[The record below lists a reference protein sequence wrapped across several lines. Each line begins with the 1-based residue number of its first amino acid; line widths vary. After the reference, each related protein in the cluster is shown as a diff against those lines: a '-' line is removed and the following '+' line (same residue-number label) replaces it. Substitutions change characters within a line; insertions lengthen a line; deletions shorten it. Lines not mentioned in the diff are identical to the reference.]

1 MQSTLLISATL
12 FIALTIAQT
21 NNYNIDYPE
30 ESKISTDESN
40 FLTTVEANPAFQ
52 TDLAAVLAVA
62 PASVVALAESNP
74 DALLEDLASVTST
87 PAWISAIPTTILDSL
102 ATLLAKPLEADADVN
117 AYLGSLLEEPGASSV
132 LSVLMTNVPT
142 TVQQAFESDSISFV
156 MNFATATPLPAWAS
170 SVPAPIQSDLGSV
183 INDALSIIDADLEGS
198 ALVAPTN
205 TGSLS
210 GFFPSVVSAFPTGT
224 RSVVAPSATGSPIA
238 FEGAAAP
245 IKTAAAGAAALI
257 GAAGVF
263 FNL

>member
-1 MQSTLLISATL
+1 M
-12 FIALTIAQT
+12 
-21 NNYNIDYPE
+21 
-30 ESKISTDESN
+30 
-40 FLTTVEANPAFQ
+40 
-52 TDLAAVLAVA
+52 
-62 PASVVALAESNP
+62 
-74 DALLEDLASVTST
+74 TST
-87 PAWISAIPTTILDSL
+87 PAWISAIPTTVLDSL

-156 MNFATATPLPAWAS
+156 VNFATATPLPAWAS

-224 RSVVAPSATGSPIA
+224 GSVVAPSATGSPIA

-245 IKTAAAGAAALI
+245 IKTAAAGAAALV